1 MRLFARAAVF
11 GAVHA
16 FFGLKSAAFERLFDG
31 SFLRGEISL
40 TSHEGPFTVME
51 EDKENAMMVK
61 SLKQAFMSLALVLTF
76 ALPGCQH
83 APVTAAS
90 PAVTPVASLDGFAW
104 ETSAPQ
110 SKLDFLLGV
119 ECALAMESAL
129 AQAAREKGET
139 VQLSLFANG
148 WQIAFHDTTRPEL
161 VHRIDEF
168 YYRNPDQKN
177 RHVFDVIWTEM
188 VAPAVSAGA
197 RK

>member
-1 MRLFARAAVF
+1 
-11 GAVHA
+11 
-16 FFGLKSAAFERLFDG
+16 
-31 SFLRGEISL
+31 
-40 TSHEGPFTVME
+40 
-51 EDKENAMMVK
+51 MMVK
-61 SLKQAFMSLALVLTF
+61 SLKRTGLALALALMFV
-76 ALPGCQH
+76 LPGCH
-83 APVTAAS
+83 RAPVAS
-90 PAVTPVASLDGFAW
+90 APAEPVPVASLDGFAW

-161 VHRIDEF
+161 VRRIDEF

-188 VAPAVSAGA
+188 VVPAAAEGS
-197 RK
+197 RR

>member
-1 MRLFARAAVF
+1 
-11 GAVHA
+11 
-16 FFGLKSAAFERLFDG
+16 
-31 SFLRGEISL
+31 
-40 TSHEGPFTVME
+40 
-51 EDKENAMMVK
+51 MMVK
-61 SLKQAFMSLALVLTF
+61 SLKQAGLALALLL

-83 APVTAAS
+83 APVSTASS
-90 PAVTPVASLDGFAW
+90 PSATDVASLNGFVW

-161 VHRIDEF
+161 VRRIDEF
-168 YYRNPDQKN
+168 YYRNPEQKD

-188 VAPAVSAGA
+188 VVPGVAGSF
-197 RK
+197 R